1 MIHYSLK
8 EARLLSCIY
17 AVPEETNTSKQ
28 NSRTHSSPPP
38 LSPLPLTF
46 YLLSLILLPISPL
59 PLPSHSFPLTSPPH
73 TPPFYKIVSEAKIQ
87 PHSTPAEG
95 VALVGWPSGLAPG
108 RRCVPGVPMSPP
120 SVPLACPP
128 PLSVP
133 LHIRG
138 CSSLSTPRRLLQFS

>member
-1 MIHYSLK
+1 MYLCSTRRNKYIQTKLENSLITSSSFSSSSHILPFISYS
-8 EARLLSCIY
+8 
-17 AVPEETNTSKQ
+17 TS
-28 NSRTHSSPPP
+28 NLTSSSSVSF
-38 LSPLPLTF
+38 LSP
-46 YLLSLILLPISPL
+46 YL
-59 PLPSHSFPLTSPPH
+59 PPH

>member
-1 MIHYSLK
+1 MYLCSTRRNKYIQTKLENSLITSSSFSSSSHILPFISYS
-8 EARLLSCIY
+8 
-17 AVPEETNTSKQ
+17 TS
-28 NSRTHSSPPP
+28 NLTSSSSVSF
-38 LSPLPLTF
+38 LSP
-46 YLLSLILLPISPL
+46 YL
-59 PLPSHSFPLTSPPH
+59 PPH

-108 RRCVPGVPMSPP
+108 RRCVPGVPTSPP